1 MSGNEWKR
9 SRQEGG
15 GREGRADGSGS
26 WNLRSMDCI
35 RSECLGANDYGFT
48 FGGGKLDENKNCED
62 GGKIRKS
69 QRPFRTA

>member
-9 SRQEGG
+9 SWQEG

-35 RSECLGANDYGFT
+35 RSECLGANDYGFA
-48 FGGGKLDENKNCED
+48 FGEGNSTRIK
-62 GGKIRKS
+62 
-69 QRPFRTA
+69 TAEMAKDSEIPATR